1 MAETQTA
8 VKKPAAQSSGL
19 SALPAEMRASEEEVE
34 NIEKSYWKRTLHD
47 MAKDWRL
54 YVMLL
59 PLVFFDSLKSLV
71 VIGCFVKTDDS
82 LFC

>member
-8 VKKPAAQSSGL
+8 VKKTVAQSSGL
-19 SALPAEMRASEEEVE
+19 SSLPPEMRASEEEVE
-34 NIEKSYWKRTLHD
+34 NIEKSYWKRTFHD

-59 PLVFFDSLKSLV
+59 PLVFFPRLLEVLPDCLH
-71 VIGCFVKTDDS
+71 GRFV
-82 LFC
+82 